1 MNRSTITGR
10 LTRDPELT
18 TLSTGTEKVRFSVAV
33 DRRRQKDKEKETDFF
48 DCACFG
54 KLASFVDQ
62 WFHRGS
68 PITVSGRMES
78 YRTEK
83 DGVKVTYWTLNA
95 DEVEFQ
101 MGDNSSRENAPAAP
115 AEKTDAQTGFTEVN
129 TGELPF

>member
-1 MNRSTITGR
+1 MNRITITGR

-48 DCACFG
+48 DVAAFG
-54 KLASFVDQ
+54 KLATFVDQ
-62 WFHRGS
+62 WFHKGS

-83 DGVKVTYWTLNA
+83 DGVRVTYWTLNA
-95 DEVEFQ
+95 DEIEFQ
-101 MGDNSSRENAPAAP
+101 MGDSGSRENAPAAP
-115 AEKTDAQTGFTEVN
+115 AEQKDEQSGFTEVN
-129 TGELPF
+129 TETLPF

>member
-1 MNRSTITGR
+1 MNKQIITGR

-18 TLSTGTEKVRFSVAV
+18 TLSTGTEKCRFSVAV

-48 DCACFG
+48 DCAAFG
-54 KLASFVDQ
+54 KLATFVDQ
-62 WFHRGS
+62 WFHKGS
-68 PITVSGRMES
+68 PITVIGRMES

-101 MGDNSSRENAPAAP
+101 MGDSGNQGGGQAP
-115 AEKTDAQTGFTEVN
+115 AEKKDEQTGFTEVS
-129 TGELPF
+129 TSELPF